1 MDNHIPMRIVCCGTW
16 LMQPCMARNVHKILI
31 AYVHVVVR
39 PHVAAADVIICFV
52 TVVYDV

>member
-39 PHVAAADVIICFV
+39 PHVAVADVIICFV